1 MLVLLIPY
9 RDRIEHKKIFI
20 DYMTEFF
27 KQQNTEF
34 VIYIIEQSGSRPFN
48 RGALINAGFLE
59 ARKKYTDVDVTYAA
73 HDIDML
79 PINLS
84 ISYKIN
90 DKCIKHLYGPAHTV
104 GGICLFNAE
113 TFTQIN
119 GFPNNYWGWGREDG
133 CLMMRAEVA
142 GIPIDRYSFCERGK
156 TMKFRELPTD
166 KQKQSRWPKG
176 DYDEKAQLCQDE
188 KENPEYSKYNG
199 LSTLQYIVKD
209 RTLDNEVIHMM
220 VYLF

>member
-9 RDRIEHKKIFI
+9 RDRVEHKTIFI
-20 DYMTEFF
+20 DYMRRFF
-27 KQQNTEF
+27 KQQNIEF
-34 VIYIIEQSGSRPFN
+34 VIYIIEQTGSRPFN

-59 ARKKYTDVDVTYAA
+59 ARKIHSDASITYGA

-79 PINLS
+79 PMDIS
-84 ISYKIN
+84 ISYRIH
-90 DKCIKHLYGPAHTV
+90 DDCIKHLYGPAHTV

-119 GFPNNYWGWGREDG
+119 GFPNNYWGWGREDA

-166 KQKQSRWPKG
+166 KQKQSKWPTG
-176 DYDEKAQLCQDE
+176 DYNEKAQLCQDE

-199 LSTLQYIVKD
+199 LSTLQYIIKD
-209 RTLDNEVIHMM
+209 TAIDNEVIHIK

>member
-9 RDRIEHKKIFI
+9 RDREDHKKIFI
-20 DYMTEFF
+20 DYMTQFF

-34 VIYIIEQSGSRPFN
+34 IIYIIEQIGSRPFN
-48 RGALINAGFLE
+48 RGGLINAGFLE
-59 ARKKYTDVDVTYAA
+59 AKKINSDAFITYAA
-73 HDIDML
+73 HDIDIL
-79 PINLS
+79 PMDIS
-84 ISYKIN
+84 ISYKVN
-90 DKCIKHLYGPAHTV
+90 DDCIKHLYGHTHTV

-119 GFPNNYWGWGREDG
+119 GFPNNYWGWGREDA

-142 GIPIDRYSFCERGK
+142 MIPIDRYSFCERGR
-156 TMKFRELPTD
+156 TMKFRELPTN
-166 KQKQSRWPKG
+166 KQKQSKWPGG
-176 DYDEKAQLCQDE
+176 DYNEKAQLCQDE

-199 LSTLQYIVKD
+199 LSTLQYIIKD
-209 RTLDNEVIHMM
+209 TAIDNEVIHIK